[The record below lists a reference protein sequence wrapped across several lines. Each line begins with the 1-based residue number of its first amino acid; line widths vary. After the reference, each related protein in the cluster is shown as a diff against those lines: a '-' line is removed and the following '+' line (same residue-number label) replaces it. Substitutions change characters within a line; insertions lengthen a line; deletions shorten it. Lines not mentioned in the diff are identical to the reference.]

1 MTPDNQAE
9 IIEMYNAGAEDEEI
23 ASQLDLPLDEVAD
36 VIDAYDKLAV
46 QVATNQRTVLVSNLR
61 TFILLCIANYDQQS
75 IYELFE
81 DGCTQRLRD
90 QIYSLADPDTPEPF
104 RSAMYNMGF
113 VDY

>member
-36 VIDAYDKLAV
+36 VIDAYDKAQADEV
-46 QVATNQRTVLVSNLR
+46 KLVSNLR
-61 TFILLCIANYDQQS
+61 TFILLVIANYDQQY